1 MDDSTAQAC
10 ISIAEDVKLKAE
22 MAAAHMSYGEL
33 YGEQCK
39 VEAAQEIID
48 RIKAAAGQGALK

>member
-1 MDDSTAQAC
+1 MDSNTVQAC

-22 MAAAHMSYGEL
+22 MAAAQMSYGEL

-39 VEAAQEIID
+39 IEAAQEIID
-48 RIKAAAGQGALK
+48 RIKAASEQKM

>member
-1 MDDSTAQAC
+1 MTMDNYTAEAC
-10 ISIAEDVKLKAE
+10 LSIAEDVKLKAE

-39 VEAAQEIID
+39 AEAAQEIID
-48 RIKAAAGQGALK
+48 RIRAALKSQ